1 MSISHSQILFKLRSN
16 ICARAWM
23 NAFHLQL
30 WLAFTHRNHFEVQN
44 CMLTRKSQ
52 CMRLSQTS
60 ALSRIKCCTTV
71 EAMAHLWAGTD
82 GNTALREVKYWHGR
96 KDQGREKQTTS
107 KSECEPVAQSM
118 LIVRDVKSTAGSW
131 QPDRAD
137 GDEIFSSLKDIS
149 DNYRTL
155 WIISSL

>member
-1 MSISHSQILFKLRSN
+1 
-16 ICARAWM
+16 M
-23 NAFHLQL
+23 NASFAA
-30 WLAFTHRNHFEVQN
+30 LACIYTQKPLEVQN
-44 CMLTRKSQ
+44 CMLKKKTQ
-52 CMRLSQTS
+52 CKHLSQTS
-60 ALSRIKCCTTV
+60 ALPRFKCCTTV
-71 EAMAHLWAGTD
+71 EAMPHLWAGTD